1 VPGCQSLA
9 ESRVILRPKLGQ
21 VLRNGIIGMWPE
33 ASVGQKATFR
43 EGDFSGSIRVS
54 PEGTLEF
61 ANHLLGTSVRLQVEH
76 KQLIGNGHLIGSS
89 LR

>member
-1 VPGCQSLA
+1 MGQFRLA
-9 ESRVILRPKLGQ
+9 
-21 VLRNGIIGMWPE
+21 RNPSEIDAKRGDHFLQ
-33 ASVGQKATFR
+33 A
-43 EGDFSGSIRVS
+43 DFSGSIRVS
-54 PEGTLEF
+54 PEGNLEF

>member
-1 VPGCQSLA
+1 MLYRGDNRIQAHSHQEPPVFG
-9 ESRVILRPKLGQ
+9 LGSSFGE
-21 VLRNGIIGMWPE
+21 LHL
-33 ASVGQKATFR
+33 S
-43 EGDFSGSIRVS
+43 EGN
-54 PEGTLEF
+54 LEF